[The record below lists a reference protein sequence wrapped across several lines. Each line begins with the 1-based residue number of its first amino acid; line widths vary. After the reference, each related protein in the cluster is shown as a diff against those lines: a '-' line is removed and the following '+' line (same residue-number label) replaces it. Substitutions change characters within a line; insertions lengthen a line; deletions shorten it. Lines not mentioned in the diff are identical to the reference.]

1 MLRVALLALTSV
13 ALSGCIGGASSPSS
27 AEASGGAVS
36 SGGSGGSNMTELT
49 GRLGVSEVEGGCPY
63 LETPDGTKYEV
74 IYPAG
79 WTADPGSGA
88 LQAPTGAVVPAG
100 RAITVR
106 GVLMTDMVS
115 TCQIGP
121 IFHASEVVIR
131 D

>member
-13 ALSGCIGGASSPSS
+13 ALSGCIGDASSPSS
-27 AEASGGAVS
+27 TEASGG

-63 LETPDGTKYEV
+63 LETPDGTRYEV
-74 IYPAG
+74 MYPAG
-79 WTADPGSGA
+79 WAADPASGA

-121 IFHASEVVIR
+121 IFHASEVVVP